1 CFCLYLRSSAFSR
14 FKSLAI
20 DRPVNY
26 TLRMSTTNDTRER
39 IIEAAKSRFHNR
51 SYADVGIKEICDMAS
66 IQKGSFYH
74 FFPSKRDLVL
84 AVIDEFAEDWANG
97 FVAEAFDPALP
108 PMERIDY
115 VIDAAFF
122 WQKSSKELNGH
133 IPGCLFGNLAL
144 EISTQ
149 DDVLRAKL
157 NAVFTSAK
165 DRFKETLDEAIELG
179 AISPLDS
186 ELTAEAMLA
195 YLEGMILFAKA
206 ENDPEVIYRLGPALK
221 TIRIES
227 SAH

>member
-1 CFCLYLRSSAFSR
+1 MFCSNKFEPTKTA
-14 FKSLAI
+14 LAL

-26 TLRMSTTNDTRER
+26 NINMSNTNNTRER
-39 IIEAAKSRFHNR
+39 IIEVAKARFHNR

-84 AVIDEFAEDWANG
+84 AVIDEFADDWANG
-97 FVAEAFDPALP
+97 FVAEAFDPELP

-115 VIDAAFF
+115 VIDAAFY
-122 WQKSSKELNGH
+122 WQKSSKDLNGH

-157 NAVFTSAK
+157 NAVFNSAK
-165 DRFKETLDEAIELG
+165 DRFKDTLDEAIEQGVIL
-179 AISPLDS
+179 PLNS
-186 ELTAEAMLA
+186 QLTAEAMLA
-195 YLEGMILFAKA
+195 YLEGIILLAKT
-206 ENDPEVIYRLGPALK
+206 ENDPDVIYRLGSALK
-221 TIRIES
+221 NIRIELNT
-227 SAH
+227 H

>member
-1 CFCLYLRSSAFSR
+1 
-14 FKSLAI
+14 
-20 DRPVNY
+20 
-26 TLRMSTTNDTRER
+26 MSNINDTRER
-39 IIEAAKSRFHNR
+39 IIEVAKSRFHNR

-84 AVIDEFAEDWANG
+84 AVIDEFALDWANG

-115 VIDAAFF
+115 VIDAAYF
-122 WQKSSKELNGH
+122 WQKSNKDLNGH

-157 NAVFTSAK
+157 NAVFTTAK
-165 DRFKETLDEAIELG
+165 DRFKDTLDEAVEQGI
-179 AISPLDS
+179 IKPLDS
-186 ELTAEAMLA
+186 EVTAEAMLA
-195 YLEGMILFAKA
+195 YLEGMILLAKA
-206 ENDPEVIYRLGPALK
+206 ENDPEVIYRLGSALK
-221 TIRIES
+221 NIRIETS
-227 SAH
+227 RH

>member
-1 CFCLYLRSSAFSR
+1 
-14 FKSLAI
+14 
-20 DRPVNY
+20 
-26 TLRMSTTNDTRER
+26 MSNINDTRER
-39 IIEAAKSRFHNR
+39 IIEVAKSRFHNR

-84 AVIDEFAEDWANG
+84 AVIDEFALDWANG
-97 FVAEAFDPALP
+97 FVAEAFDPELP

-115 VIDAAFF
+115 VIDAAYF
-122 WQKSSKELNGH
+122 WQKSSKDLNGH

-165 DRFKETLDEAIELG
+165 DRFKDTLDEAVEQG
-179 AISPLDS
+179 AIKPLDS
-186 ELTAEAMLA
+186 EVTAEAMLA
-195 YLEGMILFAKA
+195 YLEGMILLAKA
-206 ENDPEVIYRLGPALK
+206 ENDPEVIYRLGSALK
-221 TIRIES
+221 NIRIETNR
-227 SAH
+227 H

>member
-1 CFCLYLRSSAFSR
+1 MNNI
-14 FKSLAI
+14 K
-20 DRPVNY
+20 
-26 TLRMSTTNDTRER
+26 DTRQR
-39 IIEAAKSRFHNR
+39 IIEVAKTRFHNR

-84 AVIDEFAEDWANG
+84 AVIDEFAIDWANG

-108 PMERIDY
+108 PMDRIDY
-115 VIDAAFF
+115 VIDAAYY
-122 WQKSSKELNGH
+122 WQKSNKDLNGH

-165 DRFKETLDEAIELG
+165 DRFRDTLDEAVEQGI
-179 AISPLDS
+179 IDPLDS
-186 ELTAEAMLA
+186 DATAAAMLA
-195 YLEGMILFAKA
+195 YLEGLILLAKA
-206 ENDPEVIYRLGPALK
+206 ENDPEVIYCLGSALK
-221 TIRIES
+221 KIRIELNK
-227 SAH
+227 H